1 MDTIIKDTLSQHKIM
16 LDQNCKLIISHEEMV
31 SRIIKEFVEEAKHLS
46 IEEIIKIVQDE
57 HRFQRLNNE
66 NTIPGYGTV
75 RFDFFGCID
84 LPQLDHTIK
93 RIYLNVEIQNDAYT
107 KYSLITRGDAYLSR
121 IQTTQWGREYD
132 DRNYDGMKKVYLIWI
147 LPQAAKKRDG
157 QVSIC
162 KTDEKNHLE
171 KVESYD
177 KREQIVI
184 YLDKEHDTNK
194 KYQEYDEILTPLVV
208 FLNNILDYQGKI
220 RIMKEYGFKEIEKEV
235 SDVCDYANMLE
246 KEYLN
251 KGIGIGVEKGI
262 EQGIEQGTQKKNIEH
277 VRKLMTKLKMSF
289 KEAIQF
295 LDIPEDEVKEI
306 EKYFKS

>member
-16 LDQNCKLIISHEEMV
+16 LDQNCKLMISHEEML

-66 NTIPGYGTV
+66 NSIPGYGTV

-93 RIYLNVEIQNDAYT
+93 RIYLNVEIQNDAYP

-121 IQTTQWGREYD
+121 IQTTQWGKEYND
-132 DRNYDGMKKVYLIWI
+132 QNYDGMKKVYLIWI

-162 KTDEKNHLE
+162 KIDEEKQLE

-194 KYQEYDEILTPLVV
+194 KYQEYDEVLTPLVV

-220 RIMKEYGFKEIEKEV
+220 RIMKEYGFKEIEREV
-235 SDVCDYANMLE
+235 REVCDYANILE

-262 EQGIEQGTQKKNIEH
+262 EQGTQNERIKNI
-277 VRKLMTKLKMSF
+277 RKLMIKLKMSF

-306 EKYFKS
+306 EKYFKL

>member
-1 MDTIIKDTLSQHKIM
+1 MDALIKDTLSQHKIM
-16 LDQNCKLIISHEEMV
+16 LDQNCKLMISHEEML
-31 SRIIKEFVEEAKHLS
+31 SRIIKEFVEEAKYLS
-46 IEEIIKIVQDE
+46 IEEIIEIVQDE

-66 NTIPGYGTV
+66 NTISGYGTV

-84 LPQLDHTIK
+84 LPQLDHTIN
-93 RIYLNVEIQNDAYT
+93 RIYLNVEIQNDAYP

-121 IQTTQWGREYD
+121 IQTTQWGKEYND
-132 DRNYDGMKKVYLIWI
+132 QNYDGMKKVYLIWI

-162 KTDEKNHLE
+162 KTDEEKQLE
-171 KVESYD
+171 KVETYD

-194 KYQEYDEILTPLVV
+194 KYQEYDEVLTPLVV

-235 SDVCDYANMLE
+235 REVCDYANILE

-262 EQGIEQGTQKKNIEH
+262 EQGTQNERIKNI
-277 VRKLMTKLKMSF
+277 RKLMIKLKMSF

-306 EKYFKS
+306 EKYFKL

>member
-16 LDQNCKLIISHEEMV
+16 LDQNCKLMISHEEML

-66 NTIPGYGTV
+66 NSIPGYGTV

-93 RIYLNVEIQNDAYT
+93 RIYLNVEIQNDAYP

-121 IQTTQWGREYD
+121 IQTTQWGKEYND
-132 DRNYDGMKKVYLIWI
+132 QNYDGMKKVYLIWI

-162 KTDEKNHLE
+162 KTDEKKHLE
-171 KVESYD
+171 KLESYD

-194 KYQEYDEILTPLVV
+194 KYQEYDEVLTPLVV
-208 FLNNILDYQGKI
+208 FFNNILDYQGKI

-235 SDVCDYANMLE
+235 REVCDYANILE

-262 EQGIEQGTQKKNIEH
+262 EQGTQNERIKNI
-277 VRKLMTKLKMSF
+277 RKLMIKLKMSF

-306 EKYFKS
+306 EKYFKL

>member
-16 LDQNCKLIISHEEMV
+16 LDQNCKLMISHEEML

-93 RIYLNVEIQNDAYT
+93 RIYLNVEIQNDAYP

-121 IQTTQWGREYD
+121 IQTTQWGKEYND
-132 DRNYDGMKKVYLIWI
+132 QNYDGMKKVYLIWI

-162 KTDEKNHLE
+162 KTDEEKQLE
-171 KVESYD
+171 KVETYD

-194 KYQEYDEILTPLVV
+194 KSA
-208 FLNNILDYQGKI
+208 
-220 RIMKEYGFKEIEKEV
+220 EKR
-235 SDVCDYANMLE
+235 AL
-246 KEYLN
+246 LW
-251 KGIGIGVEKGI
+251 
-262 EQGIEQGTQKKNIEH
+262 H
-277 VRKLMTKLKMSF
+277 RKAGRF
-289 KEAIQF
+289 A
-295 LDIPEDEVKEI
+295 
-306 EKYFKS
+306 

>member
-16 LDQNCKLIISHEEMV
+16 LDQNCKLMISHEEML

-93 RIYLNVEIQNDAYT
+93 RIYLNVEIQNDAYP

-121 IQTTQWGREYD
+121 IQTTQWGKEYND
-132 DRNYDGMKKVYLIWI
+132 QNYDGMKKVYLIWI

-162 KTDEKNHLE
+162 KTDEKKHLE
-171 KVESYD
+171 KLESYD

-184 YLDKEHDTNK
+184 YLDKEHDTSK

-235 SDVCDYANMLE
+235 REVCDYANMLE

-262 EQGIEQGTQKKNIEH
+262 EQGTQNERIKNI
-277 VRKLMTKLKMSF
+277 RKLMIKLKMSF

-306 EKYFKS
+306 EKYFKL

>member
-16 LDQNCKLIISHEEMV
+16 LDQNCKLMISHEEML

-66 NTIPGYGTV
+66 NSIPGYGTV

-84 LPQLDHTIK
+84 LPQLDHTIN
-93 RIYLNVEIQNDAYT
+93 RIYLNVEIQNDAYP

-121 IQTTQWGREYD
+121 IQTTQWGKEYND
-132 DRNYDGMKKVYLIWI
+132 QNYDGMKKVYLIWI

-162 KTDEKNHLE
+162 KTDEEKQLE
-171 KVESYD
+171 KVETYD

-194 KYQEYDEILTPLVV
+194 KYQEYDEVLTPLVV

-235 SDVCDYANMLE
+235 REVCDYANILE

-262 EQGIEQGTQKKNIEH
+262 EQGTQNERIKNI
-277 VRKLMTKLKMSF
+277 RKLMIKLKMSF

>member
-16 LDQNCKLIISHEEMV
+16 LDQNCKLMISHEEML

-66 NTIPGYGTV
+66 NTISGYGTV

-84 LPQLDHTIK
+84 LPQLDHTIN
-93 RIYLNVEIQNDAYT
+93 RIYLNVEIQNDAYP

-121 IQTTQWGREYD
+121 IQTTQWGKEYND
-132 DRNYDGMKKVYLIWI
+132 QNYDGMKKVYLIWI

-162 KTDEKNHLE
+162 KTDEEKQLE

-194 KYQEYDEILTPLVV
+194 KYQEYDEVLTPLVV
-208 FLNNILDYQGKI
+208 LLNNILDYQGKI
-220 RIMKEYGFKEIEKEV
+220 RIMKEYGFKEIEREV
-235 SDVCDYANMLE
+235 REVCDYANILE

-262 EQGIEQGTQKKNIEH
+262 EQGTQNERIKNI
-277 VRKLMTKLKMSF
+277 RKLMIKLKMSF

-306 EKYFKS
+306 EKYFKL

>member
-16 LDQNCKLIISHEEMV
+16 LDQNCKLMISHEEML

-66 NTIPGYGTV
+66 NSIPGYGTV

-93 RIYLNVEIQNDAYT
+93 RIYLNVEIQNDAYP

-121 IQTTQWGREYD
+121 IQTTQWGKEYND
-132 DRNYDGMKKVYLIWI
+132 QNYDGMKKVYLIWI

-162 KTDEKNHLE
+162 KTDEKKHLE
-171 KVESYD
+171 KLESYD

-184 YLDKEHDTNK
+184 YLDKEHDTSK
-194 KYQEYDEILTPLVV
+194 KYQEYDEVLTPLVV

-235 SDVCDYANMLE
+235 REVCDYANILE

-262 EQGIEQGTQKKNIEH
+262 EQGTQNERIKNI
-277 VRKLMTKLKMSF
+277 RKLMIKLKMSF

-306 EKYFKS
+306 EKYFKL

>member
-16 LDQNCKLIISHEEMV
+16 LDQNCKLMISHEEML

-66 NTIPGYGTV
+66 NSIPGYGTV

-93 RIYLNVEIQNDAYT
+93 RIYLNVEIQNDAYP

-121 IQTTQWGREYD
+121 IQTTQWGKEYND
-132 DRNYDGMKKVYLIWI
+132 QNYDGMKKVYLIWI

-162 KTDEKNHLE
+162 KTDEKKHLE
-171 KVESYD
+171 KLESYD

-184 YLDKEHDTNK
+184 YLDKEHDTSK

-220 RIMKEYGFKEIEKEV
+220 RIMKEYGFKEIEREV
-235 SDVCDYANMLE
+235 REVCDYANILE

-262 EQGIEQGTQKKNIEH
+262 EQGTQNERIKNI
-277 VRKLMTKLKMSF
+277 RKLMIKLKMSF

-306 EKYFKS
+306 EKYFKL

>member
-16 LDQNCKLIISHEEMV
+16 LDQNCKLMISHEEML
-31 SRIIKEFVEEAKHLS
+31 SRIIKEFVEEAKYLS

-66 NTIPGYGTV
+66 NSIPGYGTV

-93 RIYLNVEIQNDAYT
+93 RIYLNVEIQNDAYP

-121 IQTTQWGREYD
+121 IQTTQWGKEYND
-132 DRNYDGMKKVYLIWI
+132 QNYDGMKKVYLIWI

-162 KTDEKNHLE
+162 KTDEKKHLE
-171 KVESYD
+171 KLESYD

-194 KYQEYDEILTPLVV
+194 KYQEYDEVLTPLVV

-220 RIMKEYGFKEIEKEV
+220 RIMKEYGFKEIEREV
-235 SDVCDYANMLE
+235 REVCDYANILE

-262 EQGIEQGTQKKNIEH
+262 EQGTQNERIKNI
-277 VRKLMTKLKMSF
+277 RKLMIKLKMSF

-295 LDIPEDEVKEI
+295 LDIHEDEVKEI
-306 EKYFKS
+306 EKYFKL

>member
-16 LDQNCKLIISHEEMV
+16 LDQNCKLMISHEEML

-66 NTIPGYGTV
+66 NTIPGYGTG

-84 LPQLDHTIK
+84 LPQLDHTIN
-93 RIYLNVEIQNDAYT
+93 RIYLNVEIQNDAYP

-121 IQTTQWGREYD
+121 IQTTQWGKEYND
-132 DRNYDGMKKVYLIWI
+132 QNYDGMKKVYLIWI

-162 KTDEKNHLE
+162 KTDEEKQLE
-171 KVESYD
+171 KVETYD

-194 KYQEYDEILTPLVV
+194 KYQEYDEVLTPLVV
-208 FLNNILDYQGKI
+208 LLNNILDYQGKI

-235 SDVCDYANMLE
+235 REVCDYANILE

-262 EQGIEQGTQKKNIEH
+262 EQGTQNERIKNI
-277 VRKLMTKLKMSF
+277 RKLMIKLKMSF

>member
-16 LDQNCKLIISHEEMV
+16 LDQNCKLMISREEML
-31 SRIIKEFVEEAKHLS
+31 SRIIKEFVEEARHLS
-46 IEEIIKIVQDE
+46 IEEIIEIVQDE
-57 HRFQRLNNE
+57 HRFQRVNNE

-93 RIYLNVEIQNDAYT
+93 RIYLNVEIQNDTYP
-107 KYSLITRGDAYLSR
+107 KYSLITRGDTYLSR
-121 IQTTQWGREYD
+121 IQTTQWGKEYND
-132 DRNYDGMKKVYLIWI
+132 QNYDGMKKVYLIWI

-162 KTDEKNHLE
+162 KTDEKKHLE
-171 KVESYD
+171 KLESYD

-194 KYQEYDEILTPLVV
+194 KYQEYDEVLTPLVV

-235 SDVCDYANMLE
+235 REVCDYANILE

-262 EQGIEQGTQKKNIEH
+262 EQGTQNERIKNI
-277 VRKLMTKLKMSF
+277 RKLMIKLKMSF

>member
-16 LDQNCKLIISHEEMV
+16 LDQNCKLMISHEEML

-93 RIYLNVEIQNDAYT
+93 RIYLNVEIQNDAYP

-121 IQTTQWGREYD
+121 IQTTQWGKEYND
-132 DRNYDGMKKVYLIWI
+132 QNYDGMKKVYLIWI

-162 KTDEKNHLE
+162 KTDEEKQLE

-184 YLDKEHDTNK
+184 YLDKEHDTSK

-235 SDVCDYANMLE
+235 REVCDYANMLE

-262 EQGIEQGTQKKNIEH
+262 EQGTQNERIKNI
-277 VRKLMTKLKMSF
+277 RKLMIKLKMSF

-306 EKYFKS
+306 EKYFKL

>member
-16 LDQNCKLIISHEEMV
+16 LDQNCKLMISHEEML

-66 NTIPGYGTV
+66 NSIPGYGTV

-84 LPQLDHTIK
+84 LPQLDHTIN
-93 RIYLNVEIQNDAYT
+93 RIYLNVEIQNDAYP

-121 IQTTQWGREYD
+121 IQTTQWGKEYND
-132 DRNYDGMKKVYLIWI
+132 QNYDGMKKVYLIWI

-162 KTDEKNHLE
+162 KTDEEKQLE
-171 KVESYD
+171 KVETYD

-194 KYQEYDEILTPLVV
+194 KYQEYDEVLTPLVV

-220 RIMKEYGFKEIEKEV
+220 RIMKEYGFKEIEREV
-235 SDVCDYANMLE
+235 REVCDYANILE

-262 EQGIEQGTQKKNIEH
+262 EQGTQNERIKNI
-277 VRKLMTKLKMSF
+277 RKLMIKLKMSF

-306 EKYFKS
+306 EKYFKL

>member
-16 LDQNCKLIISHEEMV
+16 LDQNCKLMISHEEML

-66 NTIPGYGTV
+66 NTISGYGTV

-84 LPQLDHTIK
+84 LPQLDHTIN
-93 RIYLNVEIQNDAYT
+93 RIYLNVEIQNDAYP

-121 IQTTQWGREYD
+121 IQTTQWGKEYND
-132 DRNYDGMKKVYLIWI
+132 QNYDGMKKVYLIWI

-162 KTDEKNHLE
+162 KTDEEKQLE
-171 KVESYD
+171 KVETYD

-194 KYQEYDEILTPLVV
+194 KYQEYDEVLTPLVV
-208 FLNNILDYQGKI
+208 LLNNILDYQGKI
-220 RIMKEYGFKEIEKEV
+220 RIMKEYGFKEIEREV
-235 SDVCDYANMLE
+235 REVCDYANILE

-262 EQGIEQGTQKKNIEH
+262 EQGTQNERIKNI
-277 VRKLMTKLKMSF
+277 RKLMIKLKMSF

-306 EKYFKS
+306 EKYFKL

>member
-16 LDQNCKLIISHEEMV
+16 LDQNCKLMISHEEML

-93 RIYLNVEIQNDAYT
+93 RIYLNVEIQNDAYP

-121 IQTTQWGREYD
+121 IQTTQWGKEYND
-132 DRNYDGMKKVYLIWI
+132 QNYDGMKKVYLIWI

-162 KTDEKNHLE
+162 KTDEKKHLE
-171 KVESYD
+171 KLESYD

-184 YLDKEHDTNK
+184 YLDKEHDTSK

-220 RIMKEYGFKEIEKEV
+220 RIMKEYGFKEIEREV
-235 SDVCDYANMLE
+235 REVCDYANILE

-262 EQGIEQGTQKKNIEH
+262 EQGTQNERIKNI
-277 VRKLMTKLKMSF
+277 RKLMIKLKMSF

-306 EKYFKS
+306 EKYFKL

>member
-16 LDQNCKLIISHEEMV
+16 LDQNCKLMISHEEML

-66 NTIPGYGTV
+66 NSIPGYGTV

-93 RIYLNVEIQNDAYT
+93 RIYLNVEIQNDAYP

-121 IQTTQWGREYD
+121 IQTTQWGKEYND
-132 DRNYDGMKKVYLIWI
+132 QNYDGMKKVYLIWI

-162 KTDEKNHLE
+162 KTDEKKHLE
-171 KVESYD
+171 KLESYD

-194 KYQEYDEILTPLVV
+194 KYQEYDEVLTPLVV

-235 SDVCDYANMLE
+235 REVCDYANILE

-251 KGIGIGVEKGI
+251 KGIGIGVEKG
-262 EQGIEQGTQKKNIEH
+262 TQNERIKNI
-277 VRKLMTKLKMSF
+277 RKLMIKLKMSF

-306 EKYFKS
+306 EKYFKL

>member
-16 LDQNCKLIISHEEMV
+16 LDQNCKLMISHEEML

-66 NTIPGYGTV
+66 NSIPGYGTV

-93 RIYLNVEIQNDAYT
+93 RIYLNVEIQNDAYP

-121 IQTTQWGREYD
+121 IQTTQWGKEYND
-132 DRNYDGMKKVYLIWI
+132 QNYDGMKKVYLIWI

-162 KTDEKNHLE
+162 KTDEKKHLE
-171 KVESYD
+171 KLESYD

-184 YLDKEHDTNK
+184 YLDKEHDTSK

-235 SDVCDYANMLE
+235 REVCDYANMLE

-262 EQGIEQGTQKKNIEH
+262 EQGTQNERIKNI
-277 VRKLMTKLKMSF
+277 RKLMIKLKMSF

-306 EKYFKS
+306 EKYFKL

>member
-16 LDQNCKLIISHEEMV
+16 LDQNCKLMISHEEML

-66 NTIPGYGTV
+66 NSIPGYGTV

-84 LPQLDHTIK
+84 LPQLDHTIN
-93 RIYLNVEIQNDAYT
+93 RIYLNVEIQNDAYP

-121 IQTTQWGREYD
+121 IQTTQWGKEYND
-132 DRNYDGMKKVYLIWI
+132 QNYDGMKKVYLIWI

-162 KTDEKNHLE
+162 KTDEEKQLE
-171 KVESYD
+171 KVETYD

-184 YLDKEHDTNK
+184 YLDKEHDTSK

-208 FLNNILDYQGKI
+208 LLNNILDYQGKI

-235 SDVCDYANMLE
+235 REVCDYANILE

-262 EQGIEQGTQKKNIEH
+262 EQGTQNERIKNI
-277 VRKLMTKLKMSF
+277 RKLMIKLKMSF

-306 EKYFKS
+306 EKYFKL

>member
-16 LDQNCKLIISHEEMV
+16 LDQNCKLMISHEEML

-66 NTIPGYGTV
+66 NTISGYGTV

-84 LPQLDHTIK
+84 LPQLDHTIN
-93 RIYLNVEIQNDAYT
+93 RIYLNVEIQNDAYP

-121 IQTTQWGREYD
+121 IQTTQWGKEYND
-132 DRNYDGMKKVYLIWI
+132 QNYDGMKKVYLIWI

-162 KTDEKNHLE
+162 KTDEEKQLE

-194 KYQEYDEILTPLVV
+194 KYQEYDEVLTPLVV
-208 FLNNILDYQGKI
+208 LLNNILDYQGKI

-235 SDVCDYANMLE
+235 REVCDYANILE

-262 EQGIEQGTQKKNIEH
+262 EQGTQNERIKNI
-277 VRKLMTKLKMSF
+277 RKLMIKLKMSF

>member
-16 LDQNCKLIISHEEMV
+16 LDQNCKLMISHEEML
-31 SRIIKEFVEEAKHLS
+31 SRIIKEFVEEAKYLS

-66 NTIPGYGTV
+66 NTISGYGTV

-84 LPQLDHTIK
+84 LPQLDHTIN
-93 RIYLNVEIQNDAYT
+93 RIYLNVEIQNDAYP

-121 IQTTQWGREYD
+121 IQTTQWGKEYND
-132 DRNYDGMKKVYLIWI
+132 QNYDGMKKVYLIWI

-162 KTDEKNHLE
+162 KTDEEKQLE
-171 KVESYD
+171 KVETYD

-194 KYQEYDEILTPLVV
+194 KYQEYDEVLTPLVV

-235 SDVCDYANMLE
+235 REVCDYANILE

-262 EQGIEQGTQKKNIEH
+262 EQGTQNERIKNI
-277 VRKLMTKLKMSF
+277 RKLMIKLKMSF

>member
-16 LDQNCKLIISHEEMV
+16 LDQNCKLMISHEEML

-66 NTIPGYGTV
+66 NTISGYGTV

-84 LPQLDHTIK
+84 LPQLDHTIN
-93 RIYLNVEIQNDAYT
+93 RIYLNVEIQNDAYP

-121 IQTTQWGREYD
+121 IQTTQWGKEYND
-132 DRNYDGMKKVYLIWI
+132 QNYDGMKKVYLIWI

-162 KTDEKNHLE
+162 KTDEEKQLE
-171 KVESYD
+171 KVETYD

-235 SDVCDYANMLE
+235 REVCDYANMLE

-262 EQGIEQGTQKKNIEH
+262 EQGTQNERIKNI
-277 VRKLMTKLKMSF
+277 RKLMIKLKMSF

>member
-16 LDQNCKLIISHEEMV
+16 LDQNCKLMISHEEML

-93 RIYLNVEIQNDAYT
+93 RIYLNVEIQNDAYP

-121 IQTTQWGREYD
+121 IQTTQWGKEYND
-132 DRNYDGMKKVYLIWI
+132 QNYDGMKKVYLIWI

-162 KTDEKNHLE
+162 KTDEKKHLE
-171 KVESYD
+171 KLESYD

-184 YLDKEHDTNK
+184 YLDKEHDTSK

-220 RIMKEYGFKEIEKEV
+220 RIMKEYRFKEIEKEV
-235 SDVCDYANMLE
+235 REVCDYANILE

-262 EQGIEQGTQKKNIEH
+262 EQGTQNERIKNI
-277 VRKLMTKLKMSF
+277 RKLMIKLKMSF

-306 EKYFKS
+306 EKYFKL

>member
-1 MDTIIKDTLSQHKIM
+1 M
-16 LDQNCKLIISHEEMV
+16 ISHEEML

-66 NTIPGYGTV
+66 NTISGYGTV

-93 RIYLNVEIQNDAYT
+93 RIYLNVEIQNDAYP

-121 IQTTQWGREYD
+121 IQTTQWGKEYND
-132 DRNYDGMKKVYLIWI
+132 QNYDGMKKVYLIWI

-162 KTDEKNHLE
+162 KTDEKKHLE
-171 KVESYD
+171 KLESYD

-194 KYQEYDEILTPLVV
+194 KYQEYDEVLTPLVV
-208 FLNNILDYQGKI
+208 FFNNILDYQGKI

-235 SDVCDYANMLE
+235 REVCDYANILE

-262 EQGIEQGTQKKNIEH
+262 EQGTQNERIKNI
-277 VRKLMTKLKMSF
+277 RKLMIKLKMSF

>member
-16 LDQNCKLIISHEEMV
+16 LDQNCKLMISHEEML

-93 RIYLNVEIQNDAYT
+93 RIYLNVEIQNDAYP

-121 IQTTQWGREYD
+121 IQTTQWGKEYND
-132 DRNYDGMKKVYLIWI
+132 QNYDGMKKVYLIWI

-162 KTDEKNHLE
+162 KTDEKKH
-171 KVESYD
+171 
-177 KREQIVI
+177 
-184 YLDKEHDTNK
+184 
-194 KYQEYDEILTPLVV
+194 
-208 FLNNILDYQGKI
+208 
-220 RIMKEYGFKEIEKEV
+220 
-235 SDVCDYANMLE
+235 LE

-251 KGIGIGVEKGI
+251 KGIWIGVEKGKQNERI
-262 EQGIEQGTQKKNIEH
+262 KNI
-277 VRKLMTKLKMSF
+277 RKLIIKLKMTF

-295 LDIPEDEVKEI
+295 LDILKDEVKEI

>member
-16 LDQNCKLIISHEEMV
+16 LDQNCKLMISHEEML
-31 SRIIKEFVEEAKHLS
+31 SRIIKEFVEEAKYLS

-66 NTIPGYGTV
+66 NSIPGYGTV

-93 RIYLNVEIQNDAYT
+93 RIYLNVEIQNDAYP

-121 IQTTQWGREYD
+121 IQTTQWGKEYND
-132 DRNYDGMKKVYLIWI
+132 QNYDGMKKVYLIWI

-162 KTDEKNHLE
+162 KTDEEKQLE
-171 KVESYD
+171 KVETYD

-184 YLDKEHDTNK
+184 YLDKEHDTSK

-220 RIMKEYGFKEIEKEV
+220 RIMKEYGFKEIEREV
-235 SDVCDYANMLE
+235 REVCDYANILE

-262 EQGIEQGTQKKNIEH
+262 EQGTQNERIKNI
-277 VRKLMTKLKMSF
+277 RKLMIKLKMSF

-306 EKYFKS
+306 EKYFKL

>member
-16 LDQNCKLIISHEEMV
+16 LDQNCKLMISHEEML
-31 SRIIKEFVEEAKHLS
+31 SKIIKEFVEETKHLS

-66 NTIPGYGTV
+66 NTISGYGTV

-84 LPQLDHTIK
+84 LPQLDHTIN
-93 RIYLNVEIQNDAYT
+93 RIYLNVEIQNDAYP

-121 IQTTQWGREYD
+121 IQTTQWGKEYND
-132 DRNYDGMKKVYLIWI
+132 QNYDGMKKVYLIWI

-162 KTDEKNHLE
+162 KTDEEKQLE
-171 KVESYD
+171 KVETYD

-194 KYQEYDEILTPLVV
+194 KYQEYDEVLTPLVV
-208 FLNNILDYQGKI
+208 LLNNILDYQGKI

-235 SDVCDYANMLE
+235 REVCDYANILE

-262 EQGIEQGTQKKNIEH
+262 EQGTQNERIKNI
-277 VRKLMTKLKMSF
+277 RKLMIKLKMSF

>member
-16 LDQNCKLIISHEEMV
+16 LDQNCKLMISHEEML

-84 LPQLDHTIK
+84 LPQLDHTIN
-93 RIYLNVEIQNDAYT
+93 RIYLNVEIQNDAYP

-121 IQTTQWGREYD
+121 IQTTQWGKEYND
-132 DRNYDGMKKVYLIWI
+132 QNYDGMKKVYLIWI

-162 KTDEKNHLE
+162 KTDEEKQLE
-171 KVESYD
+171 KVETYD

-194 KYQEYDEILTPLVV
+194 KYQEYDEVLTPLVV
-208 FLNNILDYQGKI
+208 LLNNILDYQGKI

-235 SDVCDYANMLE
+235 REVCDYANILE

-262 EQGIEQGTQKKNIEH
+262 EQGTQNERIKNI
-277 VRKLMTKLKMSF
+277 RKLMIKLKMTF

-295 LDIPEDEVKEI
+295 LDILKDEVKEI

>member
-16 LDQNCKLIISHEEMV
+16 LDQNCKLMISHEEML

-66 NTIPGYGTV
+66 NSIPGYGTD

-93 RIYLNVEIQNDAYT
+93 RIYLNVEIQNDAYP

-121 IQTTQWGREYD
+121 IQTTQWGKEYND
-132 DRNYDGMKKVYLIWI
+132 QNYDGMKKVYLIWI

-162 KTDEKNHLE
+162 KTDEKKHL
-171 KVESYD
+171 
-177 KREQIVI
+177 
-184 YLDKEHDTNK
+184 
-194 KYQEYDEILTPLVV
+194 
-208 FLNNILDYQGKI
+208 GKI
-220 RIMKEYGFKEIEKEV
+220 G
-235 SDVCDYANMLE
+235 
-246 KEYLN
+246 
-251 KGIGIGVEKGI
+251 
-262 EQGIEQGTQKKNIEH
+262 
-277 VRKLMTKLKMSF
+277 KL
-289 KEAIQF
+289 
-295 LDIPEDEVKEI
+295 
-306 EKYFKS
+306 

>member
-16 LDQNCKLIISHEEMV
+16 LDQNCKLMISHEEML

-66 NTIPGYGTV
+66 NSIPGYGTV

-93 RIYLNVEIQNDAYT
+93 RIYLNVEIQNDAYP

-121 IQTTQWGREYD
+121 IQTTQWGKEYND
-132 DRNYDGMKKVYLIWI
+132 QNYDGMKKVYLIWI

-162 KTDEKNHLE
+162 KTDEEKQLE
-171 KVESYD
+171 KVETYD

-194 KYQEYDEILTPLVV
+194 KYQEYDEVLTPLVV

-235 SDVCDYANMLE
+235 REVCDYANILE

-262 EQGIEQGTQKKNIEH
+262 EQGTQNERIKNI
-277 VRKLMTKLKMSF
+277 RKLMIKLKMSF

-306 EKYFKS
+306 EKYFKL